1 MQMLTRNKYIVDFAA
16 AVMCFTRIPVKWSY
30 FSNKSPNLTQ
40 AAWAFPL
47 VGLLIGFLSGLVG
60 DFLII
65 AGLSIFFSTIIAISI
80 SVLLTGA
87 FHEDGLADTADG
99 FGAGGSPEKINKIM
113 HDSGLGTY
121 GTTSLIL
128 GFLIR
133 ISLVSSLVENG
144 YSLVSI
150 LCAGFAS
157 GKLAILVSCNLIKQ
171 SKFAKIGSIVGEISK
186 KNLILA
192 SSIWFFSIFFIL
204 PFFGILFGTVLMII
218 VIAILGRMS
227 KKALGGLTGDVL
239 GAIAFLTE
247 LIFLLGN
254 IIVILN

>member
-1 MQMLTRNKYIVDFAA
+1 MQLFIKNKYLVDIAA
-16 AVMCFTRIPVKWSY
+16 AVMFFTRIPVKWSF

-47 VGLLIGFLSGLVG
+47 VGLLIGFLSGIVG

-65 AGLSIFFSTIIAISI
+65 AGLSIFLSTILAISI

-87 FHEDGLADTADG
+87 FHEDGLADIADG
-99 FGAGGSPEKINKIM
+99 FGAGGSPEKINKII
-113 HDSGLGTY
+113 HDSRLGTY

-133 ISLVSSLVENG
+133 LGLVSSLVENG
-144 YSLVSI
+144 FSLVSI
-150 LCAGFAS
+150 LCSGFAS
-157 GKLAILVSCNLIKQ
+157 GKLAILVSRNLIKQ
-171 SKFAKIGSIVGEISK
+171 SKFAKIGSIVGEVSK

-192 SSIWFFSIFFIL
+192 SLIWFFPIFFVL

-218 VIAILGRMS
+218 VIIIVGRKS
-227 KKALGGLTGDVL
+227 KNVIGGLTGDVL
-239 GAIAFLTE
+239 GATAFLAE
-247 LIFLLGN
+247 LVFLLGN
-254 IIVILN
+254 IIVILD